1 MLPNRFPDE
10 GQAPEYNTVDATL
23 WYFEAIRAYHEATGD
38 VALLRDLFPVLQGIV
53 DWHVRGTR
61 TQIHVDPADGL
72 LYAGEPGVQLTWMDA
87 KVDDWVVTPRTGK
100 PVEVN
105 ALWYN
110 ALCVMAEFA
119 RLLGEP
125 PERYEALAEQAR
137 AGFARFW
144 NEETGT
150 CYDVLDGPEGNDAA
164 LRPNQLFAVSLP
176 HSPLAVEQQKGVVD
190 ACARHLLTS
199 HGLCSL
205 DPRHPN
211 YRGHHGGDRRSRD
224 AAYHQGT
231 VWGWLIGPF
240 VSAHLRVYHDPALAR
255 SFLGP
260 LIQELDAHCVGSLSE
275 IFDGDPPHTPRGC
288 IAQAWTVAEVLRVWK
303 EANKQRAELGE
314 YPTPR
319 QSRPR
324 PHRGCA
330 CGSSL

>member
-1 MLPNRFPDE
+1 
-10 GQAPEYNTVDATL
+10 L
-23 WYFEAIRAYHEATGD
+23 WYFEAIRAYHKATGD
-38 VALLRDLFPVLQGIV
+38 EALLHDLFSVLQDII

-61 TQIHVDPADGL
+61 YQIHVDPADGL
-72 LYAGEPGVQLTWMDA
+72 LNAGEPGVQLTWMDA
-87 KVDDWVVTPRTGK
+87 KVDDWVVTPRIGK

-110 ALCVMAEFA
+110 ALRVMAEFA

-137 AGFARFW
+137 EGFGRFW
-144 NEETGT
+144 NEEAGYL
-150 CYDVLDGPEGNDAA
+150 YDVLDGPEGNDPS

-176 HSPLAVEQQKGVVD
+176 HSPLPPEPQKAVVD

-199 HGLCSL
+199 HGLRSL
-205 DPRHPN
+205 DPRHPD
-211 YRGHHGGDRRSRD
+211 YKGHHGGDRRTRD

-240 VSAHLRVYHDPALAR
+240 VSAHLRVYRDPALAR
-255 SFLGP
+255 SFLSP

-288 IAQAWTVAEVLRVWK
+288 IAQAWTVAEVLQAW
-303 EANKQRAELGE
+303 EETAQTQGGG
-314 YPTPR
+314 P
-319 QSRPR
+319 
-324 PHRGCA
+324 
-330 CGSSL
+330 